1 MERIT
6 NTEPLKWAKRLILPG
21 AMKVKESGY
30 YWVRVLTFTLSET
43 ALEVFPYRSDTITH
57 RNNIFTGSFFDL
69 LH

>member
-21 AMKVKESGY
+21 AHESEGV
-30 YWVRVLTFTLSET
+30 WVLLGESET
-43 ALEVFPYRSDTITH
+43 ALNVFPYRSDTITH